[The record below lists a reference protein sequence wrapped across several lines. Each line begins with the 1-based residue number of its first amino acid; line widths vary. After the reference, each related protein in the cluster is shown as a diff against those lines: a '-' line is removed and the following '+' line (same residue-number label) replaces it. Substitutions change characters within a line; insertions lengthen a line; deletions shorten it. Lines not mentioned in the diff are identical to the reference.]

1 MEAKTPHTR
10 GHGDSGARLCR
21 CGNKIASK
29 DPHQVCSSCLGLEHA
44 RLAID
49 VPGSCQCCA
58 VYTLKSLRRRLA
70 RQASLS
76 GHDPYLPSDGAAVKA
91 GEEAGVV
98 AVATP
103 EASAS
108 WGSQLGLAAV
118 PPQEE
123 DVLELDYGDDED
135 GTSELLISED
145 EEEDDI
151 FITPARAAQPAAS
164 VASWDGG
171 EGSTP
176 ASPLPSSDMYD
187 VCKRAAARLAIPW
200 PAVVAETTRSR
211 YEGKKLP
218 LAKSA
223 TKQILPVFP
232 ELLHEVARS
241 WRDRPYS
248 GRSPIPGASSLDC
261 EAMEGLGL
269 LRMPPMEPLV
279 AAHLHPQLSAVSS
292 RSPSLP
298 SKSDRFQSALTEKA
312 YKAAALSAR
321 ALNVLSL
328 LTAYQAELCEDF
340 AETQDPV
347 TWEEIPVITD
357 LCLRVQRCA
366 VQATGRAMGAMVLQE
381 RARWL
386 NLANLSDR
394 EKDDVL
400 DMPIVPEGI
409 FGSALASMQ
418 RRCEAKKKEDEAL
431 QLCLPRKPPAPSPP
445 ARRKTFAQAASQG
458 SRFKVPKPPKPQ
470 PAPPAQSGRAGWS
483 KKPPASATAPP
494 AQSAQAA
501 AYQPRKK
508 KRAV

>member
-1 MEAKTPHTR
+1 M
-10 GHGDSGARLCR
+10 
-21 CGNKIASK
+21 
-29 DPHQVCSSCLGLEHA
+29 
-44 RLAID
+44 
-49 VPGSCQCCA
+49 
-58 VYTLKSLRRRLA
+58 
-70 RQASLS
+70 
-76 GHDPYLPSDGAAVKA
+76 AA
-91 GEEAGVV
+91 
-98 AVATP
+98 P

-108 WGSQLGLAAV
+108 WGSQLDLAAV

-123 DVLELDYGDDED
+123 DVLELDYRDDED

-151 FITPARAAQPAAS
+151 FITPGRAAQPAAS

-176 ASPLPSSDMYD
+176 ASPLPSSDMLD

-200 PAVVAETTRSR
+200 PAVVAETTRSC

-232 ELLHEVARS
+232 ELLDEVARS

-279 AAHLHPQLSAVSS
+279 AAHLHPQLSVVSS

-312 YKAAALSAR
+312 YEAAALSAR

-340 AETQDPV
+340 VQTQDPV

-366 VQATGRAMGAMVLQE
+366 VQAAGRAMGAMVLQE

-445 ARRKTFAQAASQG
+445 AQRKTFAQAASQG
-458 SRFKVPKPPKPQ
+458 SRFKIPKPPKPQ
-470 PAPPAQSGRAGWS
+470 PAPPAQPGRAGWS

-494 AQSAQAA
+494 AQPAQAA